1 MEDTKIINEVIEY
14 LDYLETP
21 SENFGGMA
29 VCPFLRKERVTKNL
43 MIEIWRPNENSF
55 FEILDKFVE
64 SDKTSALL
72 VCMDTDGIMWKEI
85 GRNKYQ
91 KAMQIAMEEKG
102 YKKQKALCFS
112 PWEEWSVAGEET
124 RKKAPYFLINLA
136 DTDALNEAH
145 RSLWKTKYFDNFSEK
160 ELERLKVYPKK
171 KKVLHLI
178 LMKEPFD
185 KILSGVK
192 TIEYRDKTDYWK
204 TRLENKKFDLIKFR
218 NGYQKNA
225 RVMLVEHKGMN
236 ITDRYEISLGKIIRK
251 ENIEKENN

>member
-1 MEDTKIINEVIEY
+1 MEDKEILTEVIKY

-43 MIEIWRPNENSF
+43 MIEIWRPNKNSF

-64 SDKTSALL
+64 SDKTSAVV
-72 VCMDTDGIMWKEI
+72 VCMNTNGIMWEEI

-91 KAMQIAMEEKG
+91 SAIQIAMEEKG

-112 PWEEWSVAGEET
+112 PWEDWSIAGEET

-145 RSLWKTKYFDNFSEK
+145 RSLWKTKYFDNFSEQ
-160 ELERLKVYPKK
+160 ELKNLKVYPKN
-171 KKVLHLI
+171 KKVI
-178 LMKEPFD
+178 YEKN
-185 KILSGVK
+185 
-192 TIEYRDKTDYWK
+192 
-204 TRLENKKFDLIKFR
+204 NKSKSSV
-218 NGYQKNA
+218 Q
-225 RVMLVEHKGMN
+225 E
-236 ITDRYEISLGKIIRK
+236 
-251 ENIEKENN
+251 